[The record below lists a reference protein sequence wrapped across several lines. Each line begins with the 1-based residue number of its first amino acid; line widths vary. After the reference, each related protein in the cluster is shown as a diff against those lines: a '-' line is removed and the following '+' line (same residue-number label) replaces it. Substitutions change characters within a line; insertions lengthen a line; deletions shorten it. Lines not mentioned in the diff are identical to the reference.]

1 MKKTKFTEAQIVK
14 VLKQHEASH
23 IINIRELKSYHKG
36 NGGYLVLSDDTK
48 IDISKSR
55 REDFLLRVKL

>member
-1 MKKTKFTEAQIVK
+1 MLNKKGFIRV
-14 VLKQHEASH
+14 HASH

-36 NGGYLVLSDDTK
+36 NGGYLVLSDDSK

-55 REDFLLRVKL
+55 REEFLLRVKL